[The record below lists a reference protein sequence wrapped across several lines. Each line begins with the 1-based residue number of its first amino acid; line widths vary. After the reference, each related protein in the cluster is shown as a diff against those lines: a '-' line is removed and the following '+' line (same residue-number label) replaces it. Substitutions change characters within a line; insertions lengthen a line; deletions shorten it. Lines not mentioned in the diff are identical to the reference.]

1 MKHVKLFEAFINE
14 AKVNARAFAMD
25 FSDFVSQIEEEYDF
39 EEDLSTENM
48 LYMLGQAW
56 AEVAEQN
63 NYHRMMSDLTS
74 AYAAFNIKTDSKFM
88 KANLTK
94 EARAFGA
101 HAYGYTGYHLDGMIE
116 CFGAAMDEFGLVK
129 PAMWK
134 KMAKWIADGAK

>member
-1 MKHVKLFEAFINE
+1 MKHVKLFEAFVNE

-39 EEDLSTENM
+39 EEDLSTANM

-63 NYHRMMSDLTS
+63 NFDERMSDLTS
-74 AYAAFNIKTDSKFM
+74 TYAKFNIKTDSKFM
-88 KANLTK
+88 RANLSK

-101 HAYGYTGYHLDGMIE
+101 HAYGYTGYGLEGMIE

-129 PAMWK
+129 PADWN
-134 KMAKWIADGAK
+134 KMAKYIAKL